1 MGIFARQQV
10 HQQFVEVVR
19 AEQRFAGEQRLA
31 ALTGADVLLLR
42 PGLFFES
49 FLPALDAIRTHGA
62 HVDSV
67 DPAVALPM
75 VAARDVG
82 DAAAH
87 ALLAFDW
94 TGTEVRE
101 VLGPCDLTLPE
112 ATRVLGEALGM
123 PDLPYVR
130 LPDEE
135 MAGLLR
141 EAGLPG
147 DLADLQVAMNRAF
160 TEKIVVSH
168 RTPAATTP
176 TTLRQWADGLQR

>member
-1 MGIFARQQV
+1 MITVLGATGNTGRRVTARLLAEGEQ
-10 HQQFVEVVR
+10 VR
-19 AEQRFAGEQRLA
+19 AVGRSAGRLA
-31 ALTGADVLLLR
+31 ATTAQPWVGDVTD
-42 PGLFFES
+42 
-49 FLPALDAIRTHGA
+49 LP
-62 HVDSV
+62 V
-67 DPAVALPM
+67 

-112 ATRVLGEALGM
+112 ATRILGESIGM
-123 PDLPYVR
+123 PELPYVR
-130 LPDEE
+130 LPDAE

-147 DLADLQVAMNRAF
+147 DLSDLQVAMNRAF
-160 TEKIVVSH
+160 NEKVVVSH

-176 TTLRQWADGLQR
+176 TTLRQWLQR